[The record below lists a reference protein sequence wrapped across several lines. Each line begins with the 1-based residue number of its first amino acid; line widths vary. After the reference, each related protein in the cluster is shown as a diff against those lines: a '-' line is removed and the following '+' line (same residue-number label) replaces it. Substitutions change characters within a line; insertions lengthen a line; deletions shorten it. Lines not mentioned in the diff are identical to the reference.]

1 MYLLPAGRQINLP
14 PPETGDSINAIEQ
27 KFFNTHR
34 TADASEK
41 AIVEYM
47 KRQND
52 KLHFVAQT
60 VKQIGYPRWDKA
72 IAVSKTDASVNGR
85 GQTGDSANIYYVPFI
100 RDSENF
106 VNASLLISTELN
118 DTTFEYKCNWQ
129 YKNFTYGTPHQDS
142 TAERYALF
150 FMIMDYRTFGYTQ
163 FKITDTNLF
172 YNNHPYN
179 GNGRRIGLTISNQGG
194 KGYSAYVENLEVC
207 AYYYH
212 CGTPDA
218 AVCNDADGCDFLD
231 CSTGECY
238 LSDVEFCDDSW
249 PVGGGGGGGA
259 GNGGGNGGGTGGLAE
274 QVAEQVAEVA
284 VAAAAP
290 HPNVVSH
297 YNHWQAEPT

>member
-1 MYLLPAGRQINLP
+1 
-14 PPETGDSINAIEQ
+14 
-27 KFFNTHR
+27 
-34 TADASEK
+34 
-41 AIVEYM
+41 M

-85 GQTGDSANIYYVPFI
+85 GQTGDSANIYYVPFV
-100 RDSENF
+100 RDSENY

-150 FMIMDYRTFGYTQ
+150 FLIMDYRTFGYTQ

-231 CSTGECY
+231 CPTGECTFPM
-238 LSDVEFCDDSW
+238 LNFDDSW

-259 GNGGGNGGGTGGLAE
+259 GNGGGNGGGTGGWRNRWRKWRWRRR
-274 QVAEQVAEVA
+274 
-284 VAAAAP
+284 
-290 HPNVVSH
+290 HPTRM
-297 YNHWQAEPT
+297 W